1 MLSEYPTNSLTS
13 VEQFANPRMPVAST
27 IILDATQL
35 VADDAASATT
45 LKSTMLKLQKRAS
58 YLSTND
64 TGDQDIATI
73 KELVA
78 KIKHKMIKRGQE
90 ANANVDSALQQI
102 AAMASGARSSNMV
115 QGEVMSAAGA
125 GVDVEKPA
133 ESEESESEESENA
146 EQADLPF
153 PYAVGLPDDTVQ
165 DLLDVIDL
173 NTNGNPFRACG
184 PDWMPED
191 SSEQVDHGRP
201 FEGRGDCKAQ

>member
-1 MLSEYPTNSLTS
+1 
-13 VEQFANPRMPVAST
+13 MPVAST

-35 VADDAASATT
+35 VAKDDTSIVA
-45 LKSTMLKLQKRAS
+45 LKSTLLKLQKRAS

-78 KIKHKMIKRGQE
+78 KIKHKMIKRGRE

-146 EQADLPF
+146 EQQVPF
-153 PYAVGLPDDTVQ
+153 PDVVGFADGDSVE
-165 DLLDVIDL
+165 DLLVEIDDH
-173 NTNGNPFRACG
+173 TNGLFPSM
-184 PDWMPED
+184 PDQIGCLQILVNKLTMD
-191 SSEQVDHGRP
+191 GRLKDA
-201 FEGRGDCKAQ
+201 EIARLNDALSAREV

>member
-1 MLSEYPTNSLTS
+1 
-13 VEQFANPRMPVAST
+13 MPVAST

-35 VADDAASATT
+35 VAKDDTSIVA
-45 LKSTMLKLQKRAS
+45 LKSTLLKLQKRAS

-146 EQADLPF
+146 EQQVPF
-153 PYAVGLPDDTVQ
+153 PDAVGNPDDTVE
-165 DLLDVIDL
+165 DLLVEIDDH
-173 NTNGNPFRACG
+173 TNGIHPSM
-184 PDWMPED
+184 PDQIGCLQILVNKLTID
-191 SSEQVDHGRP
+191 GRLKDA
-201 FEGRGDCKAQ
+201 EIARLNEALSAREV

>member
-1 MLSEYPTNSLTS
+1 
-13 VEQFANPRMPVAST
+13 MPVAST

-146 EQADLPF
+146 EQQVPF
-153 PYAVGLPDDTVQ
+153 PDVVGFPDGDTIE
-165 DLLDVIDL
+165 DLLAEIDL
-173 NTNGNPFRACG
+173 HTWKF
-184 PDWMPED
+184 
-191 SSEQVDHGRP
+191 
-201 FEGRGDCKAQ
+201 